1 MSPDPVKVLLIDD
14 HAIARNGVRLM
25 LGTAGDIDVAGE
37 ATDAQQALDLVRRQT
52 FDVALLDIAMPGM
65 SGLELLR
72 HLRVARPAMAVLVLS
87 TYAEEIYAV
96 RALKQGAAGYL
107 TKDAP
112 TAVLVE
118 AVRRAAAG
126 HKYVSPSLVDKLAS
140 LVSGESAASGHD
152 ALSNRELEVLRLI
165 AQGEHLVQIGE
176 RLHLSPNTVTTYR
189 ARILEKMGMS
199 SNAELTRYALE
210 HGLIQ

>member
-14 HAIARNGVRLM
+14 HTIARNGVRLM
-25 LGTAGDIDVAGE
+25 LGTAGDIDVEGE
-37 ATDAQQALDLVRRQT
+37 AADAQQALDLVRRQT

-65 SGLELLR
+65 SGLELLH
-72 HLRVARPAMAVLVLS
+72 HLRVARPRMAVLILS

-96 RALKQGAAGYL
+96 RALKQGASGYL

-126 HKYVSPSLVDKLAS
+126 RKYVSPSLVDKLAS
-140 LVSGESAASGHD
+140 LVSGESTASGHD

-165 AQGEHLVQIGE
+165 AQGEPLVQIGE

>member
-1 MSPDPVKVLLIDD
+1 MSSDRIRVLLVDD

-37 ATDAQQALDLVRRQT
+37 AADAQQALALLRQEA
-52 FDVALLDIAMPGM
+52 FDVALVDITMPGM
-65 SGLELLR
+65 NGLDLLR
-72 HLRVARPAMAVLVLS
+72 HLHSDYPGMAVLMLS

-96 RALKQGAAGYL
+96 RALKEGAAGYL

-112 TAVLVE
+112 TAVLVD

-126 HKYVSPSLVDKLAS
+126 HKYVSSALVDKLAA
-140 LVSGESAASGHD
+140 LVSGDSAASGHD
-152 ALSNRELEVLRLI
+152 ALSNRELEVFKLI
-165 AQGEHLVQIGE
+165 ARGELLVQIGA

-189 ARILEKMGMS
+189 ARILDKMGMS

-210 HGLIQ
+210 HGLI

>member
-1 MSPDPVKVLLIDD
+1 MAPDPVRVLLVDD

-25 LGTAGDIDVAGE
+25 LGTAGGIEVAGE
-37 ATDAQQALDLVRRQT
+37 AADAHQALELMRHQA
-52 FDVALLDIAMPGM
+52 FDVALVDITMPGM
-65 SGLELLR
+65 NGLDLLR
-72 HLRVARPAMAVLVLS
+72 HFRSLHPDMAVLMLS

-107 TKDAP
+107 TKDVP

-126 HKYVSPSLVDKLAS
+126 RKYVSPSLVDKLAS
-140 LVSGESAASGHD
+140 LVSGDTAASGHD
-152 ALSNRELEVLRLI
+152 ALSNRELEVFKLI
-165 AQGEHLVQIGE
+165 AKGEPLVQIGE
-176 RLHLSPNTVTTYR
+176 HLHLSPNTVTTYR
-189 ARILEKMGMS
+189 SRILDKMGMS

-210 HGLIQ
+210 HGLI

>member
-1 MSPDPVKVLLIDD
+1 MAFDRIRVLLVDD

-25 LGTAGDIDVAGE
+25 LGTAGDIEVAGE
-37 ATDAQQALDLVRRQT
+37 AADAHQALELMRHQV
-52 FDVALLDIAMPGM
+52 FDVALVDITMPGM
-65 SGLELLR
+65 NGLDLLHHVR
-72 HLRVARPAMAVLVLS
+72 SLYPDIAVLILS

-112 TAVLVE
+112 TTVLIE

-126 HKYVSPSLVDKLAS
+126 RKYVSPSLVDKLAS
-140 LVSGESAASGHD
+140 LVSGDTAASGHD
-152 ALSNRELEVLRLI
+152 ALSNRELEVLKLI
-165 AQGEHLVQIGE
+165 AKGEPLVQIGE
-176 RLHLSPNTVTTYR
+176 HLHLSPNTVTTYR
-189 ARILEKMGMS
+189 ARILDKMGMA

-210 HGLIQ
+210 NGLI

>member
-1 MSPDPVKVLLIDD
+1 MAFDRIRVLLVDD

-25 LGTAGDIDVAGE
+25 LGTAGDIEVVGE
-37 ATDAQQALDLVRRQT
+37 AADAHQALELMRHQP
-52 FDVALLDIAMPGM
+52 FDVALVDITMPGM
-65 SGLELLR
+65 NGLDLLR
-72 HLRVARPAMAVLVLS
+72 HFRSLQPDMAVLMLS

-107 TKDAP
+107 TKDVP
-112 TAVLVE
+112 TGVLID

-140 LVSGESAASGHD
+140 LVSGDASVSGHD
-152 ALSNRELEVLRLI
+152 ALSNRELEVLKLI
-165 AQGEHLVQIGE
+165 AKGEPLVQIGE

-189 ARILEKMGMS
+189 SRILDKMGMA

-210 HGLIQ
+210 HGLI

>member
-1 MSPDPVKVLLIDD
+1 MSSDRIRVLLVDD

-37 ATDAQQALDLVRRQT
+37 AADAQQALALLRQEA
-52 FDVALLDIAMPGM
+52 FDVALLDITMPGM
-65 SGLELLR
+65 NGLDLLR
-72 HLRVARPAMAVLVLS
+72 HLHSDYPGMAVLMLS

-112 TAVLVE
+112 TAVLID
-118 AVRRAAAG
+118 AVRRAAG
-126 HKYVSPSLVDKLAS
+126 GRKYVSPSLVEKLAS
-140 LVSGESAASGHD
+140 LVSGEAAAAGHE
-152 ALSNRELEVLRLI
+152 ALSNRELEVFKLI
-165 AQGEHLVQIGE
+165 ALGEPLVQIGE
-176 RLHLSPNTVTTYR
+176 KLHLSPNTVTTYR
-189 ARILEKMGMS
+189 ARILDKMGMS

-210 HGLIQ
+210 HGIIR

>member
-1 MSPDPVKVLLIDD
+1 MAPERVRVLLVDD

-37 ATDAQQALDLVRRQT
+37 AADAQQALDLVRLAT
-52 FDVALLDIAMPGM
+52 FDVALLDISMPGTN
-65 SGLELLR
+65 GLELLR
-72 HLRVARPAMAVLVLS
+72 HLRSQCPDMAVLILS

-112 TAVLVE
+112 TSVLVD

-126 HKYVSPSLVDKLAS
+126 RKYVSPSLVEKLAA
-140 LVSGESAASGHD
+140 LVSGEAAAAGHD
-152 ALSNRELEVLRLI
+152 ALSNRELEVFKLI
-165 AQGEHLVQIGE
+165 ALGEPLVQIGE

-189 ARILEKMGMS
+189 SRILDKMGMS
-199 SNAELTRYALE
+199 SNADLTRYALE
-210 HGLIQ
+210 HGLI

>member
-1 MSPDPVKVLLIDD
+1 MSSDRIRVLLVDD

-37 ATDAQQALDLVRRQT
+37 AADAQQALALLRQEA
-52 FDVALLDIAMPGM
+52 FDVALLDITMPGM
-65 SGLELLR
+65 NGLDLLR
-72 HLRVARPAMAVLVLS
+72 HLHGDYPGMAVLMLS

-112 TAVLVE
+112 TAVLID
-118 AVRRAAAG
+118 AVRRAAG
-126 HKYVSPSLVDKLAS
+126 GRKYVSPSLVEKLAS
-140 LVSGESAASGHD
+140 LVSGDVAAAGHE
-152 ALSNRELEVLRLI
+152 ALSNRELEVFKLI
-165 AQGEHLVQIGE
+165 ALGEPLVQIGE
-176 RLHLSPNTVTTYR
+176 KLHLSPNTVTTYR
-189 ARILEKMGMS
+189 ARILDKMGMS

-210 HGLIQ
+210 HGIIR

>member
-1 MSPDPVKVLLIDD
+1 VANDPVKVLLVDD

-25 LGTAGDIDVAGE
+25 LGTAADIAVAGE
-37 ATDAQQALDLVRRQT
+37 AADAQQALERVRDAG
-52 FDVALLDIAMPGM
+52 FDVALIDIAMPGM
-65 SGLELLR
+65 NGLDLLR
-72 HLRVARPAMAVLVLS
+72 QLRALCPRMAVLVLS

-96 RALKQGAAGYL
+96 RALKEGAAGYL

-112 TAVLVE
+112 TAVLVD

-126 HKYVSPSLVDKLAS
+126 HKYLSPAVVDRLAA
-140 LVSGESAASGHD
+140 LVSGAAAASGHD
-152 ALSNRELEVLRLI
+152 ALSNRELEVFRLI
-165 AQGEHLVQIGE
+165 ARGESLVQIGA

-189 ARILEKMGMS
+189 TRILDKMGMS

-210 HGLIQ
+210 HGLI